1 MNARSL
7 KNLLAL
13 LAVAAG
19 IGMANHATAQEA
31 DAAEAK
37 KEDPVKLEKYVVIGT
52 HISGIETAGLNPV
65 VVMSRADLA
74 LGGYSTVGDALRSQA
89 IVSGSSLFP
98 AGSNNSFTPGASTA
112 NLRGL
117 GNNDVLV
124 LLNGRRAAPLSSPG
138 FNGLQTVFDFNSI
151 PSAAVESIEILK
163 DGGSAIYG
171 SDAVSGVINI
181 KLRQAY
187 NGLSTS
193 FGLGNTVNT
202 DSLEKKFALTFGST
216 QGANSIMMTLDWTQR
231 AKLKDRDY
239 AFSSTSNLKS
249 RGGRDLRSYANFPA
263 LTYVYGLDDYY
274 TLAAPKQNPTL
285 ADFQVADVSHG
296 YFNFQSVT
304 DQTPATRNYGF
315 YVRAQHDFNPN
326 LNLFTEVAFR
336 RQESEI
342 QAAPSPVFNYNEH
355 GDGPNTGYL
364 TIPSTNPNNPFG
376 EDLEDEWYARLMS
389 AGNRVNDVISDTPRV
404 LIGLAGKFSN
414 SSWDWE
420 TAALYTRNDVS
431 NRNGGSVFDS
441 LYQDALNGVTI
452 GGTKL
457 YANPFGPENPAITAY
472 YTHDNPTK
480 ASFELRTYDFRT
492 SGNVFELPAGPLSV
506 AIGGDIRFEKL
517 ANIQTVDN
525 ITGNIV
531 GGAEGNSTFGD
542 RNVGSLYVEAHV
554 PIAKGLQLQAAGRY
568 ENYSDFGS
576 TTKPKIALSYRATD
590 WLLLRGSFGQ
600 SFLAPNLA
608 YLHTSQVTTF
618 SDSPLVDPKRPA
630 DAPRQIQTKG
640 GGNPGLKPETTDS
653 YYVGAQFEPT
663 KGALKGWALTVDGFE
678 FKQTGL
684 IAQLGDDFILENE
697 NAFPG
702 LVVRNPPTAGETVGI
717 INYIIDT
724 YQNIDTQTYKG
735 VDIALRYDLKSTRAG
750 NFRFVVDSTYLHSL
764 TYNDSETAGHYNAP
778 RFRANFTTDWRKKN
792 WSAALL
798 VSYLGRY
805 ANYSGIKGNISSQV
819 MVNPQI
825 TYSGFYHT
833 EITLGARNVLD
844 RDPPLDLHS
853 STAYN
858 NNIND
863 PEKAFVY
870 VRVSKDF

>member
-1 MNARSL
+1 MKAYS
-7 KNLLAL
+7 KWNLLAPL
-13 LAVAAG
+13 ICLATASFALNAV
-19 IGMANHATAQEA
+19 AQEA
-31 DAAEAK
+31 AASPDKKDAT
-37 KEDPVKLEKYVVIGT
+37 VKLEDFVVTGS
-52 HISGIETAGLNPV
+52 HISGIDMAGLNPV
-65 VVMSRADLA
+65 VGISRADLA
-74 LGGYSTVGDALRSQA
+74 LGGFSTVGDALRSQA

-151 PSAAVESIEILK
+151 PTAAVESIEILK

-181 KLRQAY
+181 KLRQSY
-187 NGLSTS
+187 SGLSTS
-193 FGLGNTVNT
+193 FGLGNTINT
-202 DSLEKKFALTFGST
+202 DSLEKKFALTYGAT
-216 QGANSIMMTLDWTQR
+216 QGANSILFTLDWTQR

-239 AFSSTSNLKS
+239 AFSANANMTD
-249 RGGRDLRSYANFPA
+249 RGGSDRRSYANYPA
-263 LTYVYGLDDYY
+263 LVYVLGLDDYY
-274 TLAAPKQNPTL
+274 TLSAPKQNPAL
-285 ADFQVADVSHG
+285 GDFQVADVSHG

-315 YVRAQHDFNPN
+315 YMRAQHDFNPN

-336 RQESEI
+336 RQESQIE
-342 QAAPSPVFNYNEH
+342 AAPSPVFNYNEH
-355 GDGPNTGYL
+355 GDGPTTGYL
-364 TIPSTNPNNPFG
+364 NIPANNPNNPFG
-376 EDLEDEWYARLMS
+376 ENIEDEWYARLMS
-389 AGNRVNDVISDTPRV
+389 AGNRINDVVSDTPRV
-404 LIGLAGKFSN
+404 LIGLAGKFPN
-414 SSWDWE
+414 SGWDWE
-420 TAALYTRNDVS
+420 TAALYTRNDVT
-431 NRNGGSVFDS
+431 NRNGGSVFDN
-441 LYQDALNGVTI
+441 LYQNALNGVVI

-457 YANPFGPENPAITAY
+457 YANPFGPEDPAITAY

-480 ASFELRTYDFRT
+480 ASFELRTYDFKT
-492 SGNVFELPAGPLSV
+492 SGNTIQLPAGPLSV

-525 ITGNIV
+525 ITGNII

-542 RNVGSLYVEAHV
+542 RKVTSFYVEAHV
-554 PIAKGLQLQAAGRY
+554 PILKGLQLQAAGRY
-568 ENYSDFGS
+568 EKYSDFGS

-590 WLLLRGSFGQ
+590 WLLFRGSYGQ

-618 SDSPLVDPKRPA
+618 SDSQLDDPKRPN
-630 DAPRQIQTKG
+630 DAPRQIQTRG
-640 GGNPGLKPETTDS
+640 GGNPNLQPELTDS
-653 YYVGAQFEPT
+653 YYFGVQIEPT
-663 KGALKGWALTVDGFE
+663 KGALKGWALTLDGFE

-684 IAQLGDDFILENE
+684 IAQLGDDFILAHEDT
-697 NAFPG
+697 FPG
-702 LVVRNPPTAGETVGI
+702 LVVRNPPTAGQTVGV
-717 INYIIDT
+717 INYIVDT

-735 VDIALRYDLKSTRAG
+735 VDVALRYDWKTASVGT
-750 NFRFVVDSTYLHSL
+750 FRFTADSTYLHSL
-764 TYNDSETAGHYNAP
+764 TYNDSETAGTYSAP
-778 RFRANFTTDWRKKN
+778 RFRSNFTTDWRRKN
-792 WSAALL
+792 WSAAVL

-805 ANYSGIKGNISSQV
+805 ANYNGKGNIAAQIV
-819 MVNPQI
+819 VNPQI

-833 EITLGARNVLD
+833 DITVGARNVFD

-863 PEKAFVY
+863 PEKTFVY
-870 VRVSKDF
+870 LRVSKDF